1 MCIEAANKHEAVQ
14 IAEEME
20 LGEGD
25 HWEYRDNVSAPWVSG
40 VFCDGQSLSVEGRD
54 DVEGAAQEELVD

>member
-1 MCIEAANKHEAVQ
+1 MVCIEAANKHEAVQ

-25 HWEYRDNVSAPWVSG
+25 HWESG